1 MDIEHSI
8 GTIRCDGCDAKY
20 DARISRLSDPIDVY
34 AEWIDQCEAVNVP
47 GAGPSN
53 AAAAADGEPD
63 VLHDGGEADDDF

>member
-34 AEWIDQCEAVNVP
+34 AEWIDQCALAFISEYARLEC
-47 GAGPSN
+47 AFSQSSM
-53 AAAAADGEPD
+53 D
-63 VLHDGGEADDDF
+63 HSR